1 MMAANR
7 LANWVLESKEGLA
20 AAVERL
26 SAPAEIH
33 VVVLVLSAA
42 VELVVIFH
50 D

>member
-26 SAPAEIH
+26 SAPAEI
-33 VVVLVLSAA
+33 VVLVLSAA